1 MFKVLLVA
9 WRDFKAVVFTKGFVF
24 GVVFPPVLMLLAIG
38 LMPLLMNKA
47 TPAVN
52 GHLAIID
59 HAGDV
64 APRVEKAFS
73 PEEIARQNAAK
84 AEEAMKKV
92 NELGMLTPEQAET
105 AKLAAAAAVSK
116 SNISVRVLDAGADVD
131 ALKQALM
138 KVDAKSG
145 TNTAESLLALA
156 IVPPETVSR
165 SAEGKFGEF
174 QLFVAPKL
182 DIEVQEK
189 MKDSVSR
196 SIVDARLAKAG
207 MNAENIRGIMER
219 PKSVS
224 STVTAGGERK
234 TSEVASMLIPL
245 GFLMLLWIS
254 VFSAGQYLLTS
265 TVEEKSTRV
274 MEILLS
280 AVSPMQLMVG
290 KVLGGMA
297 VGLLILVAYTSLGG
311 GALFYF
317 KMGHLLDPMTMVYF
331 VLYFIIAFFLI
342 ASMMAAIGSAV
353 NEMRE
358 AQALLSPVMIVLII
372 PMMLWMP
379 IMRNPNSA
387 FAQIVSFLPPI
398 SPFVMVLRLS
408 GSEKI
413 PQWQIFVSIGIGAL
427 AAVFA
432 AWAAGKIFRIG
443 VLMYGKPP
451 NLPTLVRW
459 IRMA

>member
-9 WRDFKAVVFTKGFVF
+9 WRDFKSVVFTKGFVF
-24 GVVFPPVLMLLAIG
+24 SVVFPPALMLAAFAA
-38 LMPLLMNKA
+38 MPLLMNRA
-47 TPAVN
+47 APSVN
-52 GHLAIID
+52 GHLAVLD
-59 HAGDV
+59 ETGQV

-73 PEEIARQNAAK
+73 PEEQSKRQAAK
-84 AEEAMKKV
+84 IEQGMKQAQK
-92 NELGMLTPEQAET
+92 LGVMSEQQMES
-105 AKLAAAAAVSK
+105 AKLAAKAASGDR
-116 SNISVRVLDAGADVD
+116 NIGLRLLPEGADIE
-131 ALKQALM
+131 AQKAAIA

-145 TNTAESLLALA
+145 RNTPDSPLALA
-156 IVPPETVSR
+156 IITPETLKR
-165 SAEGKFGEF
+165 ADGAFGEY

-182 DIEVQEK
+182 DIEVQED
-189 MKDSVSR
+189 MTDQISR
-196 SIVDARLAKAG
+196 AIVDARLAGAG
-207 MNAENIRGIMER
+207 MQVDEVRGLMER
-219 PKSVS
+219 PRAVAK
-224 STVTAGGERK
+224 TVTAEGERK
-234 TSEVASMLIPL
+234 TSGVAAMFVPF

-290 KVLGGMA
+290 KVLGGMG
-297 VGLLILVAYTSLGG
+297 VGLLILIAYSSLGG
-311 GALFYF
+311 GALIAF
-317 KMGHLLDPMTMVYF
+317 KMGHLLDPMTLVYF
-331 VLYFIIAFFLI
+331 VIFFIIAFFLI

-358 AQALLSPVMIVLII
+358 AQALMTPVMIVLIV

-379 IMRNPNSA
+379 IMRNPNST
-387 FAQIVSFLPPI
+387 FSTVVSFIPPI
-398 SPFVMVLRLS
+398 NPFVMVLRLS

-413 PQWQIFVSIGIGAL
+413 PQWQILGSIGIGAL
-427 AAVFA
+427 SAVFA

-451 NLPTLVRW
+451 NLPTLIRW